1 MNALA
6 LLIVLGSTPITL
18 QQVRELSRRNTPAL
32 LSQMA
37 YQTAVEQT
45 RISRSAILPQLSAG
59 ADINEVWVGRQLV
72 TQQQQVIDPETK
84 LPTGVINYIQFA
96 QPATHLGR
104 HDASLTLSQLFFDGG
119 KWWNQIAQS
128 GAQEDAAAGQFSEQQ
143 MTSEL
148 EGVRRFYVLYG
159 AQRALGVLLDT
170 VKRSQ
175 DQLDRA
181 NALYEAGRGNKSDA
195 IQALVNL
202 GNDRIAAVK
211 QQATIAGAQSDLAV
225 WIAFPGTEEL
235 VAQDPG
241 TVDGHVLPAPKL
253 EDVESDARER
263 RPLLKALQKQ
273 IRAAEA
279 GTAVAKAGFWPRISG
294 QATWLRAGSSLN
306 PVFTDIT
313 LQNQWTLGL
322 SLRWDLFSGFATL
335 AQTAQGRYNQVTA
348 RLNFEDAQRQ
358 IDGDLRRYLQGV
370 EVQTEAAKIAADN
383 YKASSD
389 NLVLA
394 QERFN
399 AGLANTLDVR
409 DAQLKLTQAEL
420 SLLQTRIDLEVAYES
435 LLRTIGGL
443 PQGAAK

>member
-1 MNALA
+1 VNALA

-32 LSQMA
+32 LSQMD
-37 YQTAVEQT
+37 YQRAVEQT
-45 RISRSAILPQLSAG
+45 RISRSAILPQVSAA
-59 ADINEVWVGRQLV
+59 ADVNEVWVGRQLV
-72 TQQQQVIDPETK
+72 TQQQQVIDPDTGR
-84 LPTGVINYIQFA
+84 PTGEINYITFA
-96 QPATHLGR
+96 QRATHVGR
-104 HDASLTLSQLFFDGG
+104 HDASVTLSQLFFDGG

-128 GAQEDAAAGQFSEQQ
+128 GAQEDAAAGQFREQQ

-159 AQRALGVLLDT
+159 AQRALNVLLDT

-211 QQATIAGAQSDLAV
+211 QRATVAGAQSDLAV
-225 WIAFPGTEEL
+225 WIAFPGAEEL

-241 TVDGHVLPAPKL
+241 TVDGRVPPPPKL
-253 EDVESDARER
+253 EEVESDARER
-263 RPLLKALQKQ
+263 RPLLKVLQQQ
-273 IRAAEA
+273 IRAAQA
-279 GTAVAKAGFWPRISG
+279 GTAVAKAAFWPRISG
-294 QATWLRAGSSLN
+294 QAQWLRVGSSLN
-306 PVFTDIT
+306 PVFTDLS
-313 LQNQWTLGL
+313 LQNQYILGL
-322 SLRWDLFSGFATL
+322 SLRWDLFSGFATT
-335 AQTAQGRYNQVTA
+335 AQTAQGGYNEVTA
-348 RLNFEDAQRQ
+348 RLNFEDAGRQ
-358 IDGDLRRYLQGV
+358 IDGDLRRYLRGV

-383 YKASSD
+383 RQAASD

-435 LLRTIGGL
+435 LLRTVGGP
-443 PQGAAK
+443 PQGATK